1 MTELYKYRKRIT
13 IEAKAK
19 DKMIEQL
26 DLKHQIQILENEL
39 YHRYL
44 NLILPKEELI
54 QHGIYLKKEPSNMY
68 QMDILIQNQ
77 KYRIE
82 GEIHTEQNQCKIM
95 TLRLVSSDGMFR
107 SEVDHK
113 STQHENLVEVP
124 KPSEQVQ
131 PPSNPTESLELVDNP
146 KESKAV
152 IKLWMDIVNQKSTFL
167 SFKRTG
173 DWNVLSY
180 SEYTSLDSEEKE
192 YPLLYQL
199 DGQYIRVVF
208 EDGESDDF
216 LTEFC
221 AKVYAVLKPTDLKV
235 LSDIRNLDR
244 MPEANEKIL
253 RFVDTIAQ
261 SENSEHLEILS
272 RLKIKSL
279 QKSLVKEEKNEE
291 SKGGIFGFSVKK

>member
-39 YHRYL
+39 YHRYV

>member
-19 DKMIEQL
+19 DKTIEQL

-39 YHRYL
+39 YHRYV

-54 QHGIYLKKEPSNMY
+54 QHGIYLKKDPSNMY

-77 KYRIE
+77 QYRIE

-95 TLRLVSSDGMFR
+95 TLRLVSSEAMFR
-107 SEVDHK
+107 SEVDHE
-113 STQHENLVEVP
+113 STQHKNLVEVP

-131 PPSNPTESLELVDNP
+131 SPSNPTESLELVENS

-180 SEYTSLDSEEKE
+180 AEYTSLDSEEKE

-253 RFVDTIAQ
+253 RFVETIAQ
-261 SENSEHLEILS
+261 STNSEHLEIIS
-272 RLKIKSL
+272 RLKIKTV
-279 QKSLVKEEKNEE
+279 QKSLAKEEKNEE

>member
-39 YHRYL
+39 YHRYV

-180 SEYTSLDSEEKE
+180 SEYASLDSEEKE

-235 LSDIRNLDR
+235 LSDIRKLDR